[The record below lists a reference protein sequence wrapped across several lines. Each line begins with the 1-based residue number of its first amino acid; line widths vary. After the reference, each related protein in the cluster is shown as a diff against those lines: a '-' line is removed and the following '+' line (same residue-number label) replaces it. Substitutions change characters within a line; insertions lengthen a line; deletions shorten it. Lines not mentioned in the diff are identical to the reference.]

1 MSPTVSKQIFLATA
15 ARFLSTFGSGLLS
28 FAIGLYVLSASKSA
42 LWFAITQI
50 LPPLIALLFSRKIG
64 TLIDHTR
71 HKPILIISQS
81 TNVIIASLYLLL
93 FINSASHRVILFGSL
108 TVILLNA
115 ITNTFTQTTYQAS
128 VIQIVGN
135 HDVQRLNSLEQS
147 GNSIAQIL
155 APTIGATLFAVS
167 GITFVLAFRV
177 ILSIGV
183 IIFLVLLSFSREQGT
198 NTNNP
203 ETNDGKINLAT
214 ILHSPLFAY
223 SVLASVAIN
232 LVVALVSTGL
242 PLLMMHTLSFSSQ
255 QYGYVETASGFG
267 TFIAGLVLAKTHNF
281 AKPIATSAK
290 AMVLLGSMVA
300 VFGTVSLLSLQST
313 ISFTTFIVVATIYGF
328 SLSLME
334 IPMSTYMQTN
344 IPINIQGQVFSFMFG
359 ASQTAMPLGVIIAT
373 MLAQQLG
380 AGLLIAGVLIII
392 YIATVYLQIGRKIVT
407 A

>member
-1 MSPTVSKQIFLATA
+1 M
-15 ARFLSTFGSGLLS
+15 
-28 FAIGLYVLSASKSA
+28 
-42 LWFAITQI
+42 
-50 LPPLIALLFSRKIG
+50 
-64 TLIDHTR
+64 
-71 HKPILIISQS
+71 IISQS

-214 ILHSPLFAY
+214 ILHSPLVAY

-232 LVVALVSTGL
+232 LVIALVSTGL